1 MQMLITKRIFVTLK
15 VLEELIL
22 EETILYTIQN
32 DWLKN
37 F

>member
-1 MQMLITKRIFVTLK
+1 MEMLISKRIFVTLK

-22 EETILYTIQN
+22 EDTILYTIQN